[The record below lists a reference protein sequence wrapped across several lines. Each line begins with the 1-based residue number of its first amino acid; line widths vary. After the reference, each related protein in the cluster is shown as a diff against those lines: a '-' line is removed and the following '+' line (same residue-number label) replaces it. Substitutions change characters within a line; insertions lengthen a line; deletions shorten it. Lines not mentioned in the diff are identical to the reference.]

1 MQKNEQKKAVL
12 VTGCS
17 SGIGLAIAKDLHA
30 RGYRVFATARA
41 RDDVLC
47 LRKEGLESLQLDL
60 SDRDSIHTA
69 MALVLSASGGELFAL
84 INNGAYGQPGAV
96 EDLDT
101 DVLRRQFETNL
112 FGTHELTCLAIPVMR
127 KQGTGYIVQISS
139 ILGLVCLPYRGAYNA
154 SKYALEALSDTLRLE
169 LTGSGVHVSLIE
181 PGPIT
186 SRFRANA
193 YTAFR
198 ENIDAEQSVHKSAY
212 EREVKRLQSDKPV
225 PYTLPE
231 QAVVDKVIHAL
242 ESGRPRV
249 RYVVTKPAH
258 VFYFLKRILPARWT
272 DKMLLGVSGN
282 RKAKITK

>member
-1 MQKNEQKKAVL
+1 MQDNNQKKTVV

-17 SGIGLAIAKDLHA
+17 SGIGLAVAKDLDA

-41 RDDVLC
+41 EKDVLS
-47 LRKEGLESLQLDL
+47 LRKNGLESLRLDL
-60 SDRDSIHTA
+60 TDHDSISAA
-69 MALVLSASGGELFAL
+69 MASVLSASGGELFAL

-96 EDLDT
+96 EDLET

-112 FGTHELTCLAIPVMR
+112 FGTHELTRLAIPVMR
-127 KQGTGYIVQISS
+127 KQEVGHIVQISS

-193 YTAFR
+193 YEAFKKY
-198 ENIDAEQSVHKSAY
+198 IDAEHSVHKFAY

-242 ESGRPRV
+242 ESRRPKI
-249 RYVVTKPAH
+249 RYIVTKPAH

-272 DKMLLGVSGN
+272 DRMLLSTSGHHSN
-282 RKAKITK
+282 K